1 MQCKPQER
9 ELVDRLV
16 QFLEIKCNPARVET
30 VRDTG
35 ETRLT
40 SGGLEWCDA
49 RCVKQLRRHYSEIS
63 LKGWRN
69 TMEIVVTTTYLSWT
83 ISVRW

>member
-1 MQCKPQER
+1 MQCKPQGR
-9 ELVDRLV
+9 TLADLLV
-16 QFLEIKCNPARVET
+16 QFLEIECNPARIET

-49 RCVKQLRRHYSEIS
+49 RCVKYVWRHNSEIS
-63 LKGWRN
+63 LKGW
-69 TMEIVVTTTYLSWT
+69 
-83 ISVRW
+83 